1 MLRAFTSNRS
11 GATAIEFAILAPI
24 FIAVLFSTFEIG
36 WLVTKSTLLDRA
48 LDLTIRQIRVGAT
61 TAPNSQAAMA
71 ASICDRLYIISDC
84 KKSLTVEMTKITQA
98 TDFPSN
104 GATCV
109 DRGGSFSPTV
119 SFTAGS
125 RAEIMYVRACLV
137 SDALTP
143 LLGIAFHFVKDSK
156 GGYSI
161 VSSSAFMNEPGD

>member
-1 MLRAFTSNRS
+1 MRSLQANRS

-36 WLVTKSTLLDRA
+36 WLITKSTLLDRA

-61 TAPNSQAAMA
+61 TAPKSQQAMA
-71 ASICDRLYIISDC
+71 TMICDKLYVIPDC
-84 KKSLTVEMTKITQA
+84 SKALTVEMTKIA
-98 TDFPSN
+98 SAADFPSN

-109 DRGGSFSPTV
+109 DRGDKFTPSVSFS
-119 SFTAGS
+119 AGG

-143 LLGIAFHFVKDSK
+143 FIGIAFHFIKDSK